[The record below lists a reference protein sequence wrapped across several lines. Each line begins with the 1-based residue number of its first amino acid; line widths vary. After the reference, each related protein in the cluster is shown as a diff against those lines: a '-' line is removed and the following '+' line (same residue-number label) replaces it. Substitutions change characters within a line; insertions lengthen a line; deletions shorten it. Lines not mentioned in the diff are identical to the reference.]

1 MSHTVQCGTI
11 TRSLL
16 LLNYIQFPSAW
27 PSSSGLMIQGESFH
41 KLNQSGEASGE
52 IVTMDMQFEL
62 LSVFMWTFN
71 SPLFLLSSPLSL
83 HIHGKVTFLPGSC
96 VTSIQIAS
104 RNWGGQVC
112 YQKSLTDMSWLTIPG
127 SINLAHVVSEAFRK
141 SRGSLR
147 LFELLLGHIVSPE
160 RQHLPF
166 SLSPP

>member
-1 MSHTVQCGTI
+1 MSHTVQCSII
-11 TRSLL
+11 TKTLL
-16 LLNYIQFPSAW
+16 LLNYVQFTSAW

-52 IVTMDMQFEL
+52 IVTVDKQFEF
-62 LSVFMWTFN
+62 LSVFMQTSY

-83 HIHGKVTFLPGSC
+83 HIHDKVTFLPGSC

-112 YQKSLTDMSWLTIPG
+112 YQKSLTNMSRLTIPG
-127 SINLAHVVSEAFRK
+127 PINLAHVVSEAFRK
-141 SRGSLR
+141 SRGSLS
-147 LFELLLGHIVSPE
+147 LFELSLGHIVSPE
-160 RQHLPF
+160 RQHLPL

>member
-1 MSHTVQCGTI
+1 MSHTVQCGII

-62 LSVFMWTFN
+62 LSVFMQTFN

-112 YQKSLTDMSWLTIPG
+112 YQKSLTNMSWLTIPG